1 MATTISGEVPQV
13 TWGLISLA
21 LKLNVLSKC
30 APSSERS
37 VFQTI
42 DYVKDKPLAPTGKE
56 WDKAV
61 KYWNTLRSDEGA
73 HFDKT
78 LSFKASDIKPQVTW
92 GIFNTRVGAG
102 ANKNFVD
109 FNV

>member
-1 MATTISGEVPQV
+1 
-13 TWGLISLA
+13 
-21 LKLNVLSKC
+21 LSILM
-30 APSSERS
+30 S
-37 VFQTI
+37 
-42 DYVKDKPLAPTGKE
+42 DKPLAPTGKE

-78 LSFKASDIKPQVTW
+78 LSFKASDIKPQV
-92 GIFNTRVGAG
+92 G